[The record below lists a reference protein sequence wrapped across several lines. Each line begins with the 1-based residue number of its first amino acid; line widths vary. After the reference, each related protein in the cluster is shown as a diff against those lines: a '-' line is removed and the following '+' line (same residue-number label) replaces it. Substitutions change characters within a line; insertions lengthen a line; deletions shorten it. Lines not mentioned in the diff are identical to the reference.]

1 MNKKNLVLFL
11 FLFTINVAAQAQSKL
26 LAKADTAFFSYKEY
40 NTALDAYQKFLKKD
54 PNSSE
59 KKRVHYQIAEC
70 YRNENKFREAEKWYE
85 IAMEEGYDEPLLLAN
100 YGEMMILS
108 GNYFGAREAFKK
120 FLKTNPTHEKANLRL
135 KSCDF
140 ALVNQNFVSNFSI
153 LNQGEINTPASEYGC
168 EIMAN
173 DKMIFAST
181 RANGTTE
188 RFDNY
193 TGQGFSDFY
202 EAAPSSE
209 FNWKNAKKLKG
220 PVNTDFNDGTMTYD
234 PTHKVGYFT
243 QCNGTNGKKENCNVF
258 LATLITKDNVWSTP
272 QILSV
277 NNPDYSIKHPSISRD
292 GKTLYFASDMPGGKG
307 GADIWKINSLGNN
320 VWSDPI
326 NLGNNINTSG
336 NEMFPFIAGD
346 SALYFS
352 SDGFIGYGGLDLY
365 KAKLVG
371 KDFQKPVNMY
381 PPFNSSADDF
391 GIVFSTKPDRQ
402 GLFCSNRI
410 DGLGDDDI
418 YSFYLT
424 PVEIAASG
432 KVVDQKTG
440 KPLNKTKLTLIAA
453 DGTTMETMP
462 ESDGTYT
469 FKGLKK
475 DMMYTITASG
485 DGYFNDKKVFET
497 ENDKRS
503 KTYHK
508 KTNYDLDFSLLRLS
522 KEEIA
527 LNNIYY
533 ALNSADLT
541 DSSKASLDRL
551 VTILKETPN
560 VRVSLN
566 AHTDAQGDDAY
577 NMTLSQKR
585 AQSVVNYL
593 VSHGIPAN
601 RLEAIG
607 HGETQLV
614 VKNASDDFEHQLNR
628 RTMLKVIK

>member
-1 MNKKNLVLFL
+1 MNKKNLFLFL
-11 FLFTINVAAQAQSKL
+11 FLLTVSVVANAQSKIL
-26 LAKADTAFFSYKEY
+26 TKADTAFFSYKEY
-40 NTALDAYQKFLKKD
+40 NTALDGYQKFLKKE

-70 YRNENKFREAEKWYE
+70 YRNENKFRDAEKWYE

-140 ALVNQNFVSNFSI
+140 ALVNQNYVSSFSI

-202 EAAPSSE
+202 EAAPSGE
-209 FNWKNAKKLKG
+209 YNWKNAKKLKG

-352 SDGFIGYGGLDLY
+352 SDGYIGYGGLDLY
-365 KAKLVG
+365 KAKIVG
-371 KDFQKPVNMY
+371 KEFQKPVNMY

-418 YSFYLT
+418 YSFFLT

-440 KPLNKTKLTLIAA
+440 KPLTKTKLTLTAA
-453 DGTTMETMP
+453 DGTVMETMP

-485 DGYFNDKKVFET
+485 DGYFNDKKIFET

-503 KTYHK
+503 KTYNK
-508 KTNYDLDFSLLRLS
+508 KSNYDLDFSLLRLS

-527 LNNIYY
+527 INNIYY

-566 AHTDAQGDDAY
+566 AHTDAQGDDGY

-593 VSHGIPAN
+593 VAHGIPAN